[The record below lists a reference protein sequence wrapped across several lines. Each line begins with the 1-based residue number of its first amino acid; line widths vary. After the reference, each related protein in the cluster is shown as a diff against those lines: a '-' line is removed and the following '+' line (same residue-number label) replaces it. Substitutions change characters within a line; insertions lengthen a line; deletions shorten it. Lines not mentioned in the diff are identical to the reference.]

1 MSDRAPDT
9 ARPAEPTEGQ
19 ALVLKALVQLDDR
32 IEALRAELRAA
43 RDDMAGLARVQRQHG
58 TMMAEL
64 LARMER
70 LERYAEIGEETR

>member
-1 MSDRAPDT
+1 MSGGAADT
-9 ARPAEPTEGQ
+9 ARRAEPTDGE
-19 ALVLKALVQLDDR
+19 ALVLKAVVQLDDR
-32 IEALRAELRAA
+32 IEVLRGELRAA